1 MLPFLMV
8 HPLHPP
14 PPLVKIGHVGL
25 LILILIL
32 ILPLLLLLLL
42 SLLLLF
48 SFFLSRNRVGE
59 IVYKTPPRSPTGG
72 GTSFKPAGGALV
84 TSRFAGR
91 ALRKVSV
98 LEVKGRL

>member
-8 HPLHPP
+8 HPPHPP

-25 LILILIL
+25 LILIL

-84 TSRFAGR
+84 TSRPAGR